1 MKKQLKKNITLDDL
15 ALMVGK
21 GFNNVDKTLVATR
34 GDIHKLDKRI
44 AVLEAGQEQI
54 KLRLDN
60 VAYKFELV
68 ALKDRVERLETK
80 AEIKYR

>member
-1 MKKQLKKNITLDDL
+1 MKKPLKKNITLDDL

-21 GFNNVDKTLVATR
+21 GFNNVDKTLIATR
-34 GDIHKLDKRI
+34 DDIHKLDKRI

-60 VAYKFELV
+60 VAYRFELV
-68 ALKDRVERLETK
+68 SLKDRVERLEIK
-80 AEIKYR
+80 AGIK